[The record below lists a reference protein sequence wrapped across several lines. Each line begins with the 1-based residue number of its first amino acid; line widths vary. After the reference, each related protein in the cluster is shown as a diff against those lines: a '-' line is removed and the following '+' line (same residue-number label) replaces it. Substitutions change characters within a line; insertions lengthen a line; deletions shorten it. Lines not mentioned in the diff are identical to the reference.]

1 MNILVAEDDTITRKR
16 LQHFVEKWGYRV
28 ITAHNGLEALELALS
43 NHIDILVTDW
53 MMPEM
58 DGIELVRNIRNRPEA
73 AYIYIILVTA
83 KSEKQDM
90 LEGLLDGEVDDYVV
104 KPFDPEL
111 LQARISVGART
122 VNLERT
128 LRKYNQGLEKL
139 VQHQTSIIKKT
150 REETIFRLLTALESR
165 DKETAGHV
173 RRIALYSSLTA
184 ESAGWVPESAY
195 DIRLAAPM
203 HDIGKIGIPDSILRK
218 KGKLSSE
225 EFAIIENHTK
235 IGGKILEGSEYPML
249 QMAHVIALGHHE
261 WWNGD
266 GYPSKISGEE
276 IPEAARIVALA
287 DVYDALSND
296 RIYARALP
304 ADEVMTHM
312 KTGRGTQFDPYFY
325 DIFVDII
332 PEFVKLSKHS
342 YKGGLGYACRIGC
355 NNY

>member
-16 LQHFVEKWGYRV
+16 LQHFIEKWGYRV
-28 ITAHNGLEALELALS
+28 ITAKNGLEALELSLS
-43 NHIDILVTDW
+43 NQTDILVTDW

-58 DGIELVRNIRNRPEA
+58 DGIELVRNIRNGPDA

-90 LEGLLDGEVDDYVV
+90 LEGLLEGEVDDYMV
-104 KPFDPEL
+104 KPFDPDL
-111 LQARISVGART
+111 LRARISVGART
-122 VNLERT
+122 VNLQRT

-139 VQHQTSIIKKT
+139 VQHQTSVIKKT
-150 REETIFRLLTALESR
+150 KEETIFRLLTALESR

-184 ESAGWVPESAY
+184 ESSGWSSESAY

-218 KGKLSSE
+218 KGALSDE
-225 EFAIIENHTK
+225 EFDIIKNHTT
-235 IGGKILEGSEYPML
+235 IGGQILEDSEYSML
-249 QMAHVIALGHHE
+249 QMAHGVALGHHE
-261 WWNGD
+261 WWNGE
-266 GYPSKISGEE
+266 GYPAGVSGEE

-296 RIYARALP
+296 RVYAKALP
-304 ADEVMTHM
+304 ASEVTTYMQAR
-312 KTGRGTQFDPYFY
+312 RGTQFDPYFY
-325 DIFVDII
+325 DIFVDLI
-332 PEFVKLSKHS
+332 PEFDKISTE
-342 YKGGLGYACRIGC
+342 
-355 NNY
+355 NP